1 MASAPINPFY
11 QVENRPAA
19 PSLFKPARVCCCCS
33 AESLAGRPGRGQPN
47 IVTLIPLVY
56 RKGSGKGRQAY
67 SRAVWICERCLSKA
81 LTSGRL
87 GWIGGEAR
95 ALWSAI
101 QASLLDRYS
110 AMVHEDGKSA

>member
-1 MASAPINPFY
+1 MAG
-11 QVENRPAA
+11 A

-33 AESLAGRPGRGQPN
+33 AASAAGRPGKGQPS

-56 RKGSGKGRQAY
+56 RKGKGKAGQAY
-67 SRAVWICERCLSKA
+67 SRGVWICERCLSKA
-81 LTSGRL
+81 LTTGRL

-101 QASLLDRYS
+101 QASLLERYS
-110 AMVHEDGKSA
+110 AMLHEDGANA